1 MHTKE
6 EKMRAFGRFLD
17 VLDALRANCPWDK
30 KQTNESLR
38 PNTIE
43 ETYELCDALIKNDIH
58 DICKELGDVL
68 LHICFYAKIAE
79 EKGQFD
85 MADVCDALTRKM
97 ITRHPHVYHPS
108 QIEAEDPKPLPF
120 VPTEESSLR
129 NQGIKE
135 LDSEEKNPVFQDSLD
150 NQNLS
155 VGQVLQN
162 WEQIKLK
169 EKDGNER
176 VLSGVPAALPSVIKA
191 YRIQDKARNVGF
203 DWEKREDVWQKVRE
217 ELDEL
222 EVELGKDD
230 KERSTEEL
238 GDFLFAVINAAR
250 LYKLNPDNAL
260 EMTNRKFI
268 ERFNYIEA
276 HSIKIGKPLT
286 EMSLDEMESLWQEAK
301 TFKN

>member
-6 EKMRAFGRFLD
+6 EKMQAFGRFLD

-43 ETYELCDALIKNDIH
+43 ETYELCDALIKNDIS

-79 EKGQFD
+79 EKEQFD
-85 MADVCDALTRKM
+85 MADVCNALTKKM

-108 QIEAEDPKPLPF
+108 QIDAEDPKPLPY
-120 VPTEESSLR
+120 VPCEASQISST
-129 NQGIKE
+129 
-135 LDSEEKNPVFQDSLD
+135 
-150 NQNLS
+150 S
-155 VGQVLQN
+155 VTSVTQVLEN

-176 VLSGVPAALPSVIKA
+176 VLSGVPEALPSLIKA

-203 DWEKREDVWQKVRE
+203 DWEDRQDVWKKVRE

-222 EVELGKDD
+222 EVELSKED
-230 KERSTEEL
+230 KEHSTEEL
-238 GDFLFAVINAAR
+238 GDFLFSVINAAR

-260 EMTNRKFI
+260 EKTNRKFI
-268 ERFNYIEA
+268 DRFNYIED
-276 HSIKIGKPLT
+276 HSIKIGKPLKDMT
-286 EMSLDEMESLWQEAK
+286 LQEMDVLWNEAK
-301 TFKN
+301 EKLKDNQ